1 MHRKQR
7 NGATFESEPAK
18 VAPASPGDLGS
29 VPVAASAPVSAS
41 HSPQAA
47 AHTYST
53 ENMCVHNE
61 GARMKVKAQIL
72 EGSKTKQVISFKT
85 C

>member
-1 MHRKQR
+1 MDNDIAWWYVHRKQR

-18 VAPASPGDLGS
+18 VAPASPGDPGS

-47 AHTYST
+47 AHTYSNREHVCT
-53 ENMCVHNE
+53 
-61 GARMKVKAQIL
+61 QW
-72 EGSKTKQVISFKT
+72 GSKNESESTNTWRQ
-85 C
+85 